1 MKKEIP
7 LCNITQVVPEK
18 SSQKENFPFTIHF
31 STSEGDSKNMRY
43 DATSE
48 VNNIGS
54 LGTSVMNSQ
63 YSNIIISLA
72 VGSSYC
78 SLK

>member
-7 LCNITQVVPEK
+7 LRNITQVVPEK

-31 STSEGDSKNMRY
+31 STSEGDSKTMRY

-48 VNNIGS
+48 VNIN
-54 LGTSVMNSQ
+54 NFD
-63 YSNIIISLA
+63 
-72 VGSSYC
+72 
-78 SLK
+78 